1 MVPGKQSAFKELLLS
16 CDSEQ
21 KHRHLVNGIQD
32 GSEEICVVV
41 GAFVLQNR
49 HQPFQSHSGIHVV
62 LWQGKQ
68 IPLHLSDSQPGK
80 IKGKREARVSSGAK
94 KRSRGVK
101 EKGRMA
107 EDGNSR

>member
-1 MVPGKQSAFKELLLS
+1 MVPDTQSAFKELLLS

-21 KHRHLVNGIQD
+21 KHHHLVNGIQD

-41 GAFVLQNR
+41 GAFVLQNC
-49 HQPFQSHSGIHVV
+49 HQPFQAHSCIHVV

-68 IPLHLSDSQPGK
+68 ISLRLSVSQPGK

-94 KRSRGVK
+94 KRNR
-101 EKGRMA
+101 
-107 EDGNSR
+107 